1 MRSPT
6 SRKASTDSLF
16 HVCITSVVR
25 VCCNILTHDDAS
37 SAIEL
42 GFHVAGRGSSVP
54 QAWTIGKYD
63 YDHYANIAD
72 PISAHEAQ
80 EKITNIL

>member
-1 MRSPT
+1 
-6 SRKASTDSLF
+6 
-16 HVCITSVVR
+16 

-37 SAIEL
+37 SAIGL

-63 YDHYANIAD
+63 HDHYANIAD

-80 EKITNIL
+80 EKITNILLNHSMGRKTTIIPSTRQSLVAE